1 MKANHIRQASM
12 VILAGVV
19 LTAVS
24 SVSATPIIVV
34 GPGGAVVP
42 YELLEDT
49 PGQWIEISI
58 SGGDAVEACNFNAQ
72 IGDGGPA
79 LDGTPG
85 PVITAVDLEGSAANP
100 TIFFGS
106 NDGQVDL
113 GSFPQLAMLVIAT
126 ESGAV
131 SANGVLARLEIDT
144 TGFSGDK
151 TWTLALNA
159 TVNDTTDFGL
169 IDADITDGEI
179 HIPEPA
185 SFVLLSLC
193 GLVLIRRRRA

>member
-1 MKANHIRQASM
+1 
-12 VILAGVV
+12 
-19 LTAVS
+19 
-24 SVSATPIIVV
+24 
-34 GPGGAVVP
+34 
-42 YELLEDT
+42 
-49 PGQWIEISI
+49 
-58 SGGDAVEACNFNAQ
+58 
-72 IGDGGPA
+72 
-79 LDGTPG
+79 
-85 PVITAVDLEGSAANP
+85 
-100 TIFFGS
+100 
-106 NDGQVDL
+106 
-113 GSFPQLAMLVIAT
+113 MLVIAT

>member
-1 MKANHIRQASM
+1 MD
-12 VILAGVV
+12 
-19 LTAVS
+19 
-24 SVSATPIIVV
+24 
-34 GPGGAVVP
+34 P

-58 SGGDAVEACNFNAQ
+58 SGGDAVEGCNFNAQ

-79 LDGTPG
+79 VGGSPG
-85 PVITAVDLEGSAANP
+85 PVITAVDLEGSVSNP
-100 TIFFGS
+100 TIFFDN

-113 GSFPQLAMLVIAT
+113 GSLPQLAMLVIAT
-126 ESGAV
+126 ESGTV

-159 TVNDTTDFGL
+159 TVNDSTDFGPVN
-169 IDADITDGEI
+169 ADITDGAI
-179 HIPEPA
+179 HIPEPT
-185 SFVLLSLC
+185 SLTLLSL
-193 GLVLIRRRRA
+193 GVLAFIRRHRVYLLEKAA